1 MNQIVLITGST
12 DLSENLFN
20 KFYVPKIND
29 CIKRGNIFIVGGS
42 IGCDYL
48 AKLYL
53 ADKVKPNR
61 VIVFDIK
68 DNDTSNIRI
77 NKKHYKFKHNNAF

>member
-53 ADKVKPNR
+53 AR
-61 VIVFDIK
+61 
-68 DNDTSNIRI
+68 
-77 NKKHYKFKHNNAF
+77 